1 MRAGPCEY
9 SSAGRWPFC
18 KKSYLCTVC
27 CLIFLSDAERNG
39 RNTPIHPDR
48 REHLCDL
55 LSVSR
60 FRLPVRFRGHSGA
73 VRRCEREGDVERAC
87 NLRYDGIKKLIDLIP
102 DEDEIWLD
110 WEDRGNQAVLE
121 LLKGSAIDHFLV
133 GDFEMAAGL
142 FEKEL
147 DMDPEDHLEATKPLA
162 YCYVALG
169 EYESFD
175 EIVDDISDKYP
186 EKEILKLWSEFRRTG
201 RLPSGEMIHFRKSFP
216 VFYAEFT
223 SDKHEITPDYLADIE
238 SERPSRE
245 AQARELWLQTEH
257 LWTQFPGFV
266 EALKKQ

>member
-1 MRAGPCEY
+1 MQNPCLNPTADQTYEVIGEGPYNFAKVLARTREMERAG
-9 SSAGRWPFC
+9 
-18 KKSYLCTVC
+18 
-27 CLIFLSDAERNG
+27 N
-39 RNTPIHPDR
+39 
-48 REHLCDL
+48 
-55 LSVSR
+55 
-60 FRLPVRFRGHSGA
+60 
-73 VRRCEREGDVERAC
+73 VEEAC
-87 NLRYDGIKKLIDLIP
+87 NERFQAFQRFAELVP
-102 DEDEIWLD
+102 EDEEVNLEWNH
-110 WEDRGNQAVLE
+110 RNSRAALE
-121 LLKGSAIDHFLV
+121 LIRASAIDHFLV

-142 FEKEL
+142 FEMEL

>member
-1 MRAGPCEY
+1 MPNEMVEPPRFIPTAENTY
-9 SSAGRWPFC
+9 VI
-18 KKSYLCTVC
+18 SYPSHG
-27 CLIFLSDAERNG
+27 SDYPYDFAA
-39 RNTPIHPDR
+39 I
-48 REHLCDL
+48 LAQ
-55 LSVSR
+55 S
-60 FRLPVRFRGHSGA
+60 
-73 VRRCEREGDVERAC
+73 RRCEREGDVERAC

-121 LLKGSAIDHFLV
+121 LLKGSAIDHFRV
-133 GDFEMAAGL
+133 GDFEVAAGRV
-142 FEKEL
+142 EMEL